1 MPLAFLQGVIVGW
14 GTLQTQRSPVG
25 RAGSARTRTRT
36 RTRTHSL
43 PASPADGDARP
54 SGVCS
59 ARRAVPFSCRHRCP
73 RQPGP
78 PRRARARGGRCA
90 RLSSPPRH
98 AEDPCSQ
105 GRGSRNCTHSQQPI
119 CSPRPHGSPRIHHP
133 RPWEAPDLVSQGPVR
148 SPLAASWL
156 RAGNRAATGGPTPA
170 IAGHS
175 STPPTA
181 ETPLLSA
188 SPWPLRG
195 LSVASPWPP
204 RARCPALLQPRAPDP
219 EPRAGK
225 ALWLVPTVVSVTFP
239 GSELF
244 RLLSQA
250 HAHRQAL
257 ALACTCLLTLG
268 PPHTRAHLQVCTH
281 SRGSGKAAS
290 PPPRG
295 GGSCTGGSHILRP
308 PPVAPREPSSPCHLN
323 KGVEKRSPE
332 ASVRICRRS
341 FCGHNQYHR
350 LRG

>member
-1 MPLAFLQGVIVGW
+1 MEKGNGNPTVSLAPRLPFPSRRPRLQLRMPLAFLQGVIVGW

-25 RAGSARTRTRT
+25 RAGSART

-98 AEDPCSQ
+98 TEDPCSQ

-148 SPLAASWL
+148 APLAASWL

-170 IAGHS
+170 TAGHS

-195 LSVASPWPP
+195 LSVASPWPLRGLP
-204 RARCPALLQPRAPDP
+204 GHDAPPSSSPGLQIRSPAL
-219 EPRAGK
+219 G
-225 ALWLVPTVVSVTFP
+225 
-239 GSELF
+239 
-244 RLLSQA
+244 RL
-250 HAHRQAL
+250 
-257 ALACTCLLTLG
+257 
-268 PPHTRAHLQVCTH
+268 
-281 SRGSGKAAS
+281 SGLS
-290 PPPRG
+290 PPW
-295 GGSCTGGSHILRP
+295 
-308 PPVAPREPSSPCHLN
+308 
-323 KGVEKRSPE
+323 
-332 ASVRICRRS
+332 CR
-341 FCGHNQYHR
+341 
-350 LRG
+350 

>member
-1 MPLAFLQGVIVGW
+1 MQSCYCSSASCRPRVLSASSSGGLEWRSRPYSSPPRAGGTPSRPPLRAPHTPLPPCMCSTCTPMHAHVHTRAHLCW

-25 RAGSARTRTRT
+25 RAGSARTRT

-195 LSVASPWPP
+195 LPGHDASPSSSPGLQI
-204 RARCPALLQPRAPDP
+204 RSPAL
-219 EPRAGK
+219 G
-225 ALWLVPTVVSVTFP
+225 
-239 GSELF
+239 
-244 RLLSQA
+244 RLS
-250 HAHRQAL
+250 
-257 ALACTCLLTLG
+257 
-268 PPHTRAHLQVCTH
+268 
-281 SRGSGKAAS
+281 
-290 PPPRG
+290 
-295 GGSCTGGSHILRP
+295 
-308 PPVAPREPSSPCHLN
+308 
-323 KGVEKRSPE
+323 
-332 ASVRICRRS
+332 
-341 FCGHNQYHR
+341 
-350 LRG
+350 

>member
-14 GTLQTQRSPVG
+14 GTLPTQRSPVG
-25 RAGSARTRTRT
+25 RAGSART

-59 ARRAVPFSCRHRCP
+59 ARQAVPFSCRHR
-73 RQPGP
+73 
-78 PRRARARGGRCA
+78 
-90 RLSSPPRH
+90 
-98 AEDPCSQ
+98 
-105 GRGSRNCTHSQQPI
+105 CTHSQQPI

-148 SPLAASWL
+148 APLAASWL

-170 IAGHS
+170 TAGHS
-175 STPPTA
+175 STPPPA
-181 ETPLLSA
+181 ETP
-188 SPWPLRG
+188 PPLR

-257 ALACTCLLTLG
+257 ALACTCLLTLA
-268 PPHTRAHLQVCTH
+268 PLHTRAHLQVCTH
-281 SRGSGKAAS
+281 SHGSGKAAS
-290 PPPRG
+290 PPGG

-308 PPVAPREPSSPCHLN
+308 PPVAPREPSSRCHLN
-323 KGVEKRSPE
+323 
-332 ASVRICRRS
+332 
-341 FCGHNQYHR
+341 
-350 LRG
+350 